1 MLKTLVLFSFLFIV
15 VALFSCSVKTARLE
29 EERETEVRMLE
40 NLLHY
45 NAGVRTLNAKATVIY
60 KDENSAMS
68 FRASMLF
75 DYESESFRMDLFDFV
90 FGKPVL
96 TVVKNG
102 ERVLTVVHTRGE
114 SNLQSYDEFDLQ
126 KITGLSIP
134 KELLLSS
141 IVGKVYLGEGS
152 REISRSGQSTLVV
165 KTSLVQS
172 DVHFGRDKLPDRVKY
187 ISSIYTYEL
196 SFTKFETSGDASF
209 PLKVILK
216 DTSRMLTV
224 NYSSPLINMELEE
237 KDFLIDEKLAGS
249 YRAKSPPNLYKNEHN
264 DVYFLTHLR
273 VSYFFN

>member
-1 MLKTLVLFSFLFIV
+1 MLFSFLFIV
-15 VALFSCSVKTARLE
+15 FGLFSCSVKTVRLE
-29 EERETEVRMLE
+29 EERENELRMLE
-40 NLLHY
+40 NLMDY
-45 NAGVRTLNAKATVIY
+45 NAGVRTLNAKATIIY
-60 KDENSAMS
+60 RDENSAMS

-75 DYESESFRMDLFDFV
+75 DYESDSFRMDLFDLV

-126 KITGLSIP
+126 KMTGLSIP

-141 IVGKVYLGEGS
+141 IVGKVYLGKGG
-152 REISRSGQSTLVV
+152 REISSGGQSVLIV
-165 KTSLVQS
+165 KTPLIRS
-172 DVHFGRDKLPDRVKY
+172 DVHFGRDRLPDRVKY
-187 ISSIYTYEL
+187 ISSMYTYEL
-196 SFTKFETSGDASF
+196 SFAKFEKSGDASF

-237 KDFLIDEKLAGS
+237 KDFLIDEKLVGN
-249 YRAKSPPNLYKNEHN
+249 YKLKSPPNLYKNEHT